1 MWVNTPSSSL
11 DMPDAIEWQKDG
23 LTTNQPLGR
32 PGSGRTTPSA
42 IPRDMSCVRG
52 KVVSGRADFGLWIE
66 RLGSFYEQKTGMRLY
81 PGTLNVE
88 LPSPYSLPRDVI
100 RLEANEYG
108 GRVSVSIVPCR
119 IFNRKAFLLR
129 TDQNEQGTGHHP
141 RNVVEIATDIR
152 LRDAYQLRD
161 RDVVEIEFL

>member
-1 MWVNTPSSSL
+1 MRVTPGHLTSALRQASHWEGPEVGAPL
-11 DMPDAIEWQKDG
+11 LLLFLKDMPC
-23 LTTNQPLGR
+23 L
-32 PGSGRTTPSA
+32 
-42 IPRDMSCVRG
+42 RG
-52 KVVSGRADFGLWIE
+52 KVVSGRAAFGLWIE
-66 RLGSFYEQKTGMRLY
+66 RLSSFYEQKTGMRLY

-88 LPSPYSLPRDVI
+88 LPFLYSLPRDVM

-152 LRDAYQLRD
+152 LRDAYQLKD
-161 RDVVEIEFL
+161 GDVVEIEFL